1 MAKKRLYK
9 YNLKH
14 ILYSLLKKFKKER
27 KKTITKEEIAKSDNF
42 YITHVWMGK
51 KLNIRGVEKGVFS
64 IIYGFSK
71 DGQGD
76 FHGTRR
82 YLADL
87 CNCSTKSIDQAL
99 KRLLEK
105 DLIVKKVWY
114 DETNQKRCVYT
125 INYTIINELRFSDTQ
140 RNKFSGCEESS
151 LGREESSLGRD
162 ECFQSREESSLGRDE
177 SSHNNKY
184 YNNKIKSVNNNSN
197 KSVFPNT
204 EGEVKRYGVYSNV
217 LLTEFWYDYLSIE
230 SELVDEY
237 IQLLDSEIQKKQI
250 QTEYWPIKK
259 YGETILDLMYRDG
272 VASD

>member
-140 RNKFSGCEESS
+140 RNKFSG
-151 LGREESSLGRD
+151 G
-162 ECFQSREESSLGRDE
+162 EESSLGRDE